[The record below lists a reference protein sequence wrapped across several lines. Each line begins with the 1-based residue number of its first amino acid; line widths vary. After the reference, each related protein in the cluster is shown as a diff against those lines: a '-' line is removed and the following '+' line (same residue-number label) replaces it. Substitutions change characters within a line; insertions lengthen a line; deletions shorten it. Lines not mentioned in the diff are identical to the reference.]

1 MTAFKC
7 SRVVPV
13 LLLLLLSLT
22 LTCVV
27 ASLHLWYTY
36 TNELLDL
43 LTVECVC
50 VCVQVRAE
58 CTPAGDHRDLQ
69 RYSRP
74 FHRWCRDGDRWPVP
88 VSVPVAADHVRD
100 SSRHTGIPI
109 RH

>member
-1 MTAFKC
+1 VWVYPLRGQCPIVSPPSSLRNIALRHMTTFKC

-50 VCVQVRAE
+50 
-58 CTPAGDHRDLQ
+58 AG
-69 RYSRP
+69 
-74 FHRWCRDGDRWPVP
+74 
-88 VSVPVAADHVRD
+88 
-100 SSRHTGIPI
+100 TG
-109 RH
+109 